1 MELYTRIKESFDKQK
16 FMHHIGAKLESVEEG
31 KVSISIENKGQL
43 SQQAGFMHAGAT
55 TTIAD
60 SAAGYAALTMMPKD
74 REVVSVEF
82 KVNLLRPAAGTKFMA
97 NAWVVKPGRQLT
109 VVEAEVVDLDS
120 GKLVA
125 KFQGTMFSVSSG
137 EAE

>member
-43 SQQAGFMHAGAT
+43 SQQEGFMHAGAT

>member
-43 SQQAGFMHAGAT
+43 SQQEGFMHAGAT

-60 SAAGYAALTMMPKD
+60 SAAGYAALTMMPED

>member
-43 SQQAGFMHAGAT
+43 SQQEGFMHAGAT

-60 SAAGYAALTMMPKD
+60 SAAGYAALTMMPED

-82 KVNLLRPAAGTKFMA
+82 KVNLLRPAAGTKCMA